1 MVRGSWNSLFD
12 ARPTFESENGCR
24 KKKKK
29 KPNMKLRLLFTEVLV
44 VMIMAYRAE
53 KEKNAE
59 VLNENKL
66 IKTNT
71 IGWK

>member
-1 MVRGSWNSLFD
+1 
-12 ARPTFESENGCR
+12 
-24 KKKKK
+24 
-29 KPNMKLRLLFTEVLV
+29 MKLRLLFTEVLV

-66 IKTNT
+66 KKTNT